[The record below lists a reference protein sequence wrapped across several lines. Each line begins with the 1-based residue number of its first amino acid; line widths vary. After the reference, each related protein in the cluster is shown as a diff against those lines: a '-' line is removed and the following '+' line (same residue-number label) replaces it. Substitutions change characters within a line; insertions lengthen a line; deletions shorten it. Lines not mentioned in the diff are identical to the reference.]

1 MVLSAQDAALEN
13 HKYREII
20 EKLQDDISSGH
31 YKAGNR
37 LPSEAE
43 LVRRFGVSRM
53 TVFRAMRELQ
63 SLGIV
68 TRRVGSG
75 TYVSTTAN
83 PGSHV
88 FGLLI
93 PELGQTEIFEAICK
107 GMMEAPE
114 AAHHSLLWGNSG
126 SVDSDKE

>member
-1 MVLSAQDAALEN
+1 MEN
-13 HKYREII
+13 HKYREIF
-20 EKLQDDISSGH
+20 EKLQGDISSGR
-31 YKAGNR
+31 YKPGGR

-75 TYVSTTAN
+75 TYVSATVN
-83 PGSHV
+83 PGSYV

-93 PELGQTEIFEAICK
+93 HTRGEICNRIDRILGKVELDPLGLHQCPVLF
-107 GMMEAPE
+107 
-114 AAHHSLLWGNSG
+114 H
-126 SVDSDKE
+126 